1 MTART
6 WAGLAGCASSR
17 PSTSLRWGRD
27 RVGDDARQLI
37 EALLAVLIVVG
48 CVFIVW
54 WFVFGSGL
62 TAPAGFVYVQY

>member
-1 MTART
+1 M
-6 WAGLAGCASSR
+6 
-17 PSTSLRWGRD
+17 
-27 RVGDDARQLI
+27 GDDARQLI
-37 EALLAVLIVVG
+37 EALLTVLIVVG